1 MPDGLEQ
8 LWFDYVTELGMSQ
21 VGSPDEPPQRAAP
34 ALPRDPGRARL
45 SARLLQQASTAMTP
59 IRQRKRKGKSPAVRK
74 RSKETPPLPAPRLRV
89 GMRPVLQAHIQ
100 GRLAA
105 DAAAALRTPPHKEPK
120 SAPPPAP
127 PAADSDSSPLE
138 FTDTELALVLQI
150 KAERE
155 LTELTVNAAI
165 ERARRDGGSCGNFQL
180 GGLSTRAGVQLPMPE
195 PTALLLNK
203 PDSDEPA
210 ADSKSEV
217 PFKQSGL
224 WGRRVVPPVQKKKGP
239 APRDPDEN
247 TPPGGVSAVSFKNKA
262 HVGHHGHTQV
272 GLWGRPVVL
281 ADITND
287 DDTPPGGKSAV
298 SFKDTAR
305 VVDAQGRRQARLS
318 PFVVS
323 AMETAL
329 FEKAKDDGG
338 PGTDPKEETSEAGMA
353 RAPAIIDLNSDCD
366 DENNPTRR
374 LAFID
379 LTQDSP

>member
-1 MPDGLEQ
+1 
-8 LWFDYVTELGMSQ
+8 
-21 VGSPDEPPQRAAP
+21 
-34 ALPRDPGRARL
+34 
-45 SARLLQQASTAMTP
+45 
-59 IRQRKRKGKSPAVRK
+59 
-74 RSKETPPLPAPRLRV
+74 
-89 GMRPVLQAHIQ
+89 MRPVLQAHIQ

-127 PAADSDSSPLE
+127 PAADSDSSPVE
-138 FTDTELALVLQI
+138 FTDIELAVVLQI
-150 KAERE
+150 KEARE
-155 LTELTVNAAI
+155 ARQLTADAAI
-165 ERARRDGGSCGNFQL
+165 ERALQARRDRHASGPGTGTCGDFQL
-180 GGLSTRAGVQLPMPE
+180 AGLSTRAGVPLPMPE
-195 PTALLLNK
+195 PRVRRGMKAPAPLLEFEEDNK
-203 PDSDEPA
+203 PDEPA
-210 ADSKSEV
+210 ADSEV
-217 PFKQSGL
+217 PLKQSGL
-224 WGRRVVPPVQKKKGP
+224 WGRRVVLPPQKKKGP

-281 ADITND
+281 ADITN

-338 PGTDPKEETSEAGMA
+338 PGTDPKEETSATGMA